1 MKNRTVETLGLKNKS
16 TLRKIFR
23 EELGLGKKASE
34 EKIMTALGVDDKNEM
49 YKLMALM
56 LNEKIE
62 TDKQIKERQQKEMK
76 IKVKKINKQ
85 DRAFKK
91 AFKNVLGEIKQR
103 KQMYNVAISIE
114 EKKVYKDNNKEYY
127 GSTLI
132 QKTYLVSNDTALE
145 SKIDDDIT
153 GYYPYEDSSYTVY
166 LVSYKYNISEAKTL
180 KVGPLDVP
188 MKRGKPYKASFLQH
202 ADKIDP
208 MSYEDYNDECVLK
221 MLQKHMNIKKEETL
235 IKYFNQTSHELYD
248 RPYHK
253 NYGITSRMIL
263 YLCKQ
268 RNISCLGF
276 DQRNKNFVKHTA
288 DHSKKRKFK
297 PIIFYM
303 FVTHFYIITDHDLI
317 MSLSATFRNNNN
329 IFHSTLDNTSA
340 NEDTEEVTYYSDL
353 PVSEVIELPKNSVV
367 IYDKTDLM
375 GELREYIE
383 LTHDIPKVKNNTI
396 THIGKILLPNKVQM
410 VISGCLGEG
419 IEWGSI
425 QNICNKT
432 NIKFKN
438 QSLGNMLCELR
449 DKFFVMK
456 RATFTQK
463 QREII
468 KTEQDNKCN
477 KCKDVISNKFHIDH
491 IKPISSGGSNE
502 RSNLQALCVS
512 CHVEKSREEK
522 EACEYIQTD
531 NITSAFN
538 IGANSLI
545 ESEYFR
551 KVAFTQPLKECAIEG
566 YGKYAKDM
574 NKCRRNLLIN
584 YKYDFPRY
592 SVLDD
597 IENFDG
603 TLGIGFYYIESE
615 NTFPLRKN
623 GFYAFPMVDYCLKNR
638 IITKQDIKYQFKP
651 SFCIP
656 SDYFKNF
663 IEYLDD
669 IFDGDGFLKKLA
681 VNSLVGLFGRRKN
694 TFIETRLCDRNEMND
709 IACAYQDF
717 HTPYLNIIN
726 DKVIQVAGQNEI
738 KKIES
743 TFPIHAQILDCEAI
757 ELHKLVT
764 KIRERG
770 GFPYE
775 IKTDAVSYY
784 AEDIIE
790 LDDCW
795 DKEKTL
801 PKYKDEEAKDI
812 IRAVNINNEEF
823 LQIYFHQYKRHQEDD
838 DYVRLAKTLVDSNKG
853 CLILGPAG
861 TGKTFLVNEIKKQM
875 IEKGLYVKCLA
886 PTNKASLLLNGE
898 TLHKFSYALLNN
910 KKSVGKYKADVLMV
924 DEISMMS
931 ELFYQV
937 LVILK
942 NHNPN
947 MKIFM
952 VGDFGQLP
960 PVNDRVNKNY
970 KKCRALYE
978 LVDGY
983 RLDLTRCKRSDD
995 VHFNNCMNVRKG
1007 LAIDISKFPNTEE
1020 TYLNV
1025 CYTNKCRKAVNDYY
1039 MKKYLLKHNNVKTLA
1054 YEPLGY
1060 DKNTQKMTIG
1070 KGMPIMAR
1078 VNDTGLDIVNNE
1090 LFTVADVTDE
1100 NITISNEIKSS
1111 IVIPAG
1117 KFHKLFSLAF
1127 CITIH
1132 KSQGATF
1139 DGRYTI
1145 YEWDKLDRKLKYVA
1159 LSRATDEKNV
1169 QIVETNLFYQLNV
1182 WKNSIQRTTIL
1193 L

>member
-1 MKNRTVETLGLKNKS
+1 MKNRIIETLGKNNQNFLKNLFGFKS
-16 TLRKIFR
+16 IRQA
-23 EELGLGKKASE
+23 KKAFGVDKDKEAYEIMKGLYNDKIEE
-34 EKIMTALGVDDKNEM
+34 EKEMKN
-49 YKLMALM
+49 K
-56 LNEKIE
+56 
-62 TDKQIKERQQKEMK
+62 QQKEMK
-76 IKVKKINKQ
+76 KVNK
-85 DRAFKK
+85 AFKK
-91 AFKNVLGEIKQR
+91 VIKQLNKR
-103 KQMYNVAISIE
+103 KKIYTIAIVIDVVKIYE
-114 EKKVYKDNNKEYY
+114 DKDGNLKEYP
-127 GSTLI
+127 STVTI
-132 QKTYLVSNDTALE
+132 EKTYLARNETELDELISSEIAQV
-145 SKIDDDIT
+145 
-153 GYYPYEDSSYTVY
+153 YPYDDSNVRVTSKGH
-166 LVSYKYNISEAKTL
+166 SYNISEAKTQT
-180 KVGPLDVP
+180 VSPLDVP
-188 MKRGKPYKASFLQH
+188 MKRGKPYRASFLQY

-208 MSYEDYNDECVLK
+208 ISYEDFNDECVLK
-221 MLQKHMNIKKEETL
+221 MLQQHMDIKKEQTL
-235 IKYFNQTSHELYD
+235 IKYFDVASHQLYN
-248 RPYHK
+248 RPYEK

-263 YLCKQ
+263 QLCKE

-276 DQRNKNFVKHTA
+276 DQRNKNFLKHTA
-288 DHSKKRKFK
+288 DHSKKRKFR

-303 FVTHFYIITDHDLI
+303 FLSHFYLITDHELI

-329 IFHSTLDNTSA
+329 IFHSTLDNSSF
-340 NEDTEEVTYYSDL
+340 NEDKEEVTYYSNL
-353 PVSEVIELPKNSVV
+353 PVNTVIELPKNSVV
-367 IYDKTDLM
+367 IYDKPDLM
-375 GELREYIE
+375 EELREYIS
-383 LTHDIPKVKNNTI
+383 LTHDIPKVKNNGI
-396 THIGKILLPNKVQM
+396 TQIGKILLPDNRQM

-419 IEWGSI
+419 IEWDAI
-425 QNICNKT
+425 QNICKKAD
-432 NIKFKN
+432 IKFKN
-438 QSLGNMLCELR
+438 QSLGNLLCELR
-449 DKFFVMK
+449 DKFYVIK

-463 QREII
+463 QRESI
-468 KTEQDNKCN
+468 KEEQEN
-477 KCKDVISNKFHIDH
+477 KCKKCNEIMGDKFHIDH

-502 RSNLQALCVS
+502 RDNLQALCVS

-538 IGANSLI
+538 IGANQLV
-545 ESEYFR
+545 ESDNFR
-551 KVAFTQPLKECAIEG
+551 KVAFTQSLKEYPIEN
-566 YGKYAKDM
+566 YGKYSKDM

-597 IENFDG
+597 VEHFDG
-603 TLGIGFYYIESE
+603 TLGVGFYYIDSE

-623 GFYAFPMVDYCLKNR
+623 GFYAFPMVEYCLKNN
-638 IITKQDIKYQFKP
+638 IIKLSDIKYQFKP
-651 SFCIP
+651 SFSIP
-656 SDYFKNF
+656 ADYFKSF
-663 IEYLDD
+663 IEHLDD
-669 IFDGDGFLKKLA
+669 IFQNDGFLKKLA

-694 TFIETRLCDRNEMND
+694 TFIETRLCDKNELND

-717 HTPYLNIIN
+717 ERPYKNIIN
-726 DKVIQVAGQNEI
+726 DRVIQISGQNEI
-738 KKIES
+738 KKLES
-743 TFPIHAQILDCEAI
+743 AYPIHAQILDCEAI

-764 KIRERG
+764 KIKERG

-784 AEDIIE
+784 AENVIE
-790 LDDCW
+790 LDEYW

-801 PKYKDEEAKDI
+801 PKYKDEEPKDI
-812 IRAVNINNEEF
+812 VRPVNIINEGRIE
-823 LQIYFHQYKRHQEDD
+823 INFHKYKHHEEND
-838 DYVRLAKTLVDSNKG
+838 DYETLAKTLVDSNKG

-861 TGKTFLVNEIKKQM
+861 TGKTFLTNQIKKQM
-875 IEKGLYVKCLA
+875 EDKGLKVKCLA

-910 KKSVGKYKADVLMV
+910 KNSIKKYKMDVLMV

-937 LVILK
+937 LLILK
-942 NHNPN
+942 NYNPS

-970 KKCRALYE
+970 ENCRALYE
-978 LVDGY
+978 LVDGF
-983 RLDLTRCKRSDD
+983 RLELTKCKRSDD
-995 VHFNNCMNVRKG
+995 IHFNHCMRVRKG
-1007 LAIDISKFPNTEE
+1007 LDIDLSKFANTEE

-1039 MKKYLLKHNNVKTLA
+1039 MKKYLLNNKNNKTLE
-1054 YEPLGY
+1054 YQPLSY
-1060 DKNTQKMTIG
+1060 DKNTQKMIIC

-1078 VNDTGLDIVNNE
+1078 VNDKSLDIVNNE
-1090 LFTVADVTDE
+1090 LFTITDVTDE
-1100 NITISNEIKSS
+1100 NITITNEIKSS
-1111 IVIPAG
+1111 IVIPA
-1117 KFHKLFSLAF
+1117 KRFHRLFSLAF

-1145 YEWDKLDRKLKYVA
+1145 YEWDKLDSKLKYVA